1 MISGKSFSTL
11 LSLTLLVC
19 AAGSV
24 PGEESIS
31 LGEILRP
38 AEQAQT
44 MRFQE
49 QKQLGILEQTLTDS
63 GILRFIPPDTLI
75 REMDGPSGMTYRI
88 QGNQLSISKE
98 GQIIRQLDLQANP
111 QLAGFAVTLR
121 ALLKADIQTLQ
132 QQYDLKLTGTVE
144 SWVLQ
149 LTPRDGLVSRIIERI
164 AIAGGNQRIR
174 VIDTYETGGD
184 HSHMTLMSN
193 E

>member
-75 REMDGPSGMTYRI
+75 REMDGPSRMTYRI
-88 QGNQLSISKE
+88 DGSQLSISKG
-98 GQIIRQLDLQANP
+98 GQITRQLDLQSSP

-121 ALLKADIQTLQ
+121 ALLQADFQTLQ
-132 QQYDLKLTGTVE
+132 QQYDLTLTGNGE
-144 SWVLQ
+144 NWMLQ
-149 LTPRDGLVSRIIERI
+149 LAPRDDLVSRMIERI
-164 AIAGGNQRIR
+164 SITGGNRQIR
-174 VIDTYETGGD
+174 FIDTYETGGD
-184 HSHMTLMSN
+184 HSHMTLLPN